1 MTVFLVL
8 GVCDAFIFARKLN
21 VKLRMRK
28 DMNQDFLSKL
38 RSLLSISLFIFLVSF
53 IGYSS
58 WQLLNALI
66 AKFS

>member
-1 MTVFLVL
+1 
-8 GVCDAFIFARKLN
+8 
-21 VKLRMRK
+21 
-28 DMNQDFLSKL
+28 MNQYFLSKL

-66 AKFS
+66 GKFS